1 VKPAPFTYH
10 APASAEEAL
19 ALLAEHGDDAKVLA
33 GGQSLLP
40 LLNFRLARPGHLID
54 INRLPG
60 LDAVERTPTGWRIP
74 ALVRQRTA
82 ERSAELA
89 AAAPLLTDAL
99 RQVAH
104 PQIRNRGTVCGS
116 LAHADSAAELPSVM
130 VALDAQM
137 TIATA
142 SGPRQVSADEFF
154 QFHLTT
160 AVEPEELLLAVEF
173 GDPGPGT
180 YTAFEEFAP
189 RRGDFCLGGGH
200 RGLRRRRR
208 GDAVPDRGRG
218 GRPQA
223 AAADVGRGTR
233 PRHHSRRADV
243 RGRPGGRRAPGE
255 PGGRRPRQCRVPA
268 QAHRRPAAPR
278 ARQGTGEEGR
288 RRWNLKL

>member
-10 APASAEEAL
+10 APASAGEAL

-60 LDAVERTPTGWRIP
+60 LDAVERTPAGWRIP

-82 ERSAELA
+82 ERSAGLA
-89 AAAPLLTDAL
+89 AAAPLLADAL
-99 RQVAH
+99 HQVAH

-130 VALDAQM
+130 VALDATM
-137 TIATA
+137 TIAA
-142 SGPRQVSADEFF
+142 AAGPRQVSAGEFF

-180 YTAFEEFAP
+180 FTAFEEFAP
-189 RRGDFCLGGGH
+189 RRGDFCLAGVAVTAAFAADGTVTRCRIVAAAVAPKPLRLTSAEELVVGTTLDARACAAAQEAAARQVH
-200 RGLRRRRR
+200 PGDDVHASAAFRRKLTGVLLRR
-208 GDAVPDRGRG
+208 ALVT
-218 GRPQA
+218 
-223 AAADVGRGTR
+223 V
-233 PRHHSRRADV
+233 
-243 RGRPGGRRAPGE
+243 
-255 PGGRRPRQCRVPA
+255 
-268 QAHRRPAAPR
+268 R
-278 ARQGTGEEGR
+278 ARKEEGDGP
-288 RRWNLKL
+288 

>member
-60 LDAVERTPTGWRIP
+60 LDAVERTPAGWRIP

-189 RRGDFCLGGGH
+189 RRGDFCLAGVAVTAAFAADGAVTRCRIVAAAVAPKPLRLTSAEELVLGTTLDARTCAAAQEAAARQVNPGDDVH
-200 RGLRRRRR
+200 ASAAFRRKLTGVLLRR
-208 GDAVPDRGRG
+208 ALVK
-218 GRPQA
+218 
-223 AAADVGRGTR
+223 V
-233 PRHHSRRADV
+233 
-243 RGRPGGRRAPGE
+243 
-255 PGGRRPRQCRVPA
+255 
-268 QAHRRPAAPR
+268 R
-278 ARQGTGEEGR
+278 ARKEDGDGT
-288 RRWNLKL
+288 

>member
-10 APASAEEAL
+10 APASAGEAL
-19 ALLAEHGDDAKVLA
+19 ALLAEHGDEAKVLA

-60 LDAVERTPTGWRIP
+60 LDAIERTPAGWRIP

-104 PQIRNRGTVCGS
+104 PQIRNRGTICGS

-130 VALDAQM
+130 LALDARM
-137 TIATA
+137 TIAAA

-154 QFHLTT
+154 LFHLTT

-173 GDPGPGT
+173 GDPRPGT

-189 RRGDFCLGGGH
+189 RRGDFCLAGVAVTVTFAADGTVARCRIVAAAVAPTPIRLTSAEELVLGTT
-200 RGLRRRRR
+200 L
-208 GDAVPDRGRG
+208 DASTCAAAQ
-218 GRPQA
+218 QA
-223 AAADVGRGTR
+223 AASQVHPAGDIHASAAFRQKLTGVLL
-233 PRHHSRRADV
+233 RRALATAAA
-243 RGRPGGRRAPGE
+243 RREKAS
-255 PGGRRPRQCRVPA
+255 A
-268 QAHRRPAAPR
+268 
-278 ARQGTGEEGR
+278 
-288 RRWNLKL
+288 